1 MQLSSQGAAGSQR
14 LRRVEHEIVRE
25 LSELIHE
32 HLKDPRVGF
41 VTIVGCTVSPDLR
54 TARVYASPMGSP
66 RAASQT
72 MRGLESATG
81 FLSTE
86 LAKRLTLRRSF
97 RRSMKARIGWAI
109 LLDMKSIISRS
120 GTKASSS
127 ARKIAAIETKI
138 TAIVDIPSNLQTL
151 VAA

>member
-86 LAKRLTLRRSF
+86 LAKRLTLRRSPTLRF
-97 RRSMKARIGWAI
+97 YRDDSIARGVRVTSLISEVNRR
-109 LLDMKSIISRS
+109 D
-120 GTKASSS
+120 
-127 ARKIAAIETKI
+127 ETGR
-138 TAIVDIPSNLQTL
+138 TNRE
-151 VAA
+151 